1 MVDKGI
7 GRYSIPGCLCKQV
20 LIGASLS
27 EPHINGYELRYI
39 YIYIWYV
46 GPSLVMPRPMPV
58 IPDSVCMLF

>member
-39 YIYIWYV
+39 YIYIY
-46 GPSLVMPRPMPV
+46 GTLVLP
-58 IPDSVCMLF
+58 